1 MSAPQSAS
9 SKSFTSTPLK
19 SKSTIPRSIPR
30 SKSLESTGDST
41 YSLLSPI
48 YHDSFDFSDEDN
60 EEAPK
65 QYQPAD
71 NSSLTVHEDGLS
83 VSPTRN
89 ETLESLHAQDASTGT
104 LNLSAWEQW
113 VVSKAKEERMKMQQK
128 ALEQEA
134 LKEKK
139 AKEEKEQQRKKAV
152 SVCKIQEWLQMK
164 KEQEKQEKLCR
175 ESQKT
180 KKMLYEEQ
188 KRLEIERKAQEK
200 YKEWLR
206 QKKQEEMVRK
216 LKEQEEIARRE
227 KEERERK
234 ERAEEMFKD
243 WLKNIKDKDRQC
255 QSSACPAGG
264 YDNLNYPSPT
274 FVNPIPWK
282 PIHIPQQ
289 NRTPRKNMPQKKQPG
304 RDEKGVL
311 NVPTPA
317 SSQLIRETEKL
328 LTGLEVFCSARNQNL
343 PKTLSRRCSGA
354 SGQATGNLAYKDSPQ
369 EPRKRMPMQIWD
381 TAGQERFRTITQ
393 SYYRSAHG
401 AMIAYDLTRR
411 STFDSL
417 PHWIQAVEQ
426 YGAANVVFVL
436 IGNKCDLAPQR
447 QVLFED
453 ACTLAEQTGA
463 LAALETSAKEN
474 RNVQEAFEL
483 MARELIVRN
492 GCLVH
497 QEVQLDPPN
506 PLLYYDSHPI
516 DEVESLKKKSCD
528 C

>member
-1 MSAPQSAS
+1 MSALQSAS

-19 SKSTIPRSIPR
+19 SKSAIPRSIPR
-30 SKSLESTGDST
+30 SKSVESTGDST

-83 VSPTRN
+83 VSHSRN
-89 ETLESLHAQDASTGT
+89 ETLESLCAQNTSTGK

-128 ALEQEA
+128 TLEQEA

-139 AKEEKEQQRKKAV
+139 AKEETEQQRKKAV
-152 SVCKIQEWLQMK
+152 SECKIQEWLQMK
-164 KEQEKQEKLCR
+164 KEQEKHEKFCR

-216 LKEQEEIARRE
+216 LEEQEEIARGE

-234 ERAEEMFKD
+234 ERAEEKFKE
-243 WLKNIKDKDRQC
+243 WLKNIKDKDRHKRQL
-255 QSSACPAGG
+255 SACPAGG
-264 YDNLNYPSPT
+264 YNNLNYPSPT

-289 NRTPRKNMPQKKQPG
+289 NSTPRKNLAHKKQPG
-304 RDEKGVL
+304 
-311 NVPTPA
+311 
-317 SSQLIRETEKL
+317 
-328 LTGLEVFCSARNQNL
+328 L
-343 PKTLSRRCSGA
+343 PKYQSTPCFSYKPKDTFSFACKRR
-354 SGQATGNLAYKDSPQ
+354 
-369 EPRKRMPMQIWD
+369 
-381 TAGQERFRTITQ
+381 
-393 SYYRSAHG
+393 
-401 AMIAYDLTRR
+401 
-411 STFDSL
+411 
-417 PHWIQAVEQ
+417 
-426 YGAANVVFVL
+426 
-436 IGNKCDLAPQR
+436 
-447 QVLFED
+447 
-453 ACTLAEQTGA
+453 
-463 LAALETSAKEN
+463 
-474 RNVQEAFEL
+474 
-483 MARELIVRN
+483 
-492 GCLVH
+492 
-497 QEVQLDPPN
+497 
-506 PLLYYDSHPI
+506 
-516 DEVESLKKKSCD
+516 
-528 C
+528 